1 MKLSV
6 EELFFSLKYTSIIK
20 KQKDNETKF
29 FEIIGN
35 TQPTLAY

>member
-6 EELFFSLKYTSIIK
+6 EELFFSLKYNSILK

-29 FEIIGN
+29 SEIIGN
-35 TQPTLAY
+35 AQPTLAY